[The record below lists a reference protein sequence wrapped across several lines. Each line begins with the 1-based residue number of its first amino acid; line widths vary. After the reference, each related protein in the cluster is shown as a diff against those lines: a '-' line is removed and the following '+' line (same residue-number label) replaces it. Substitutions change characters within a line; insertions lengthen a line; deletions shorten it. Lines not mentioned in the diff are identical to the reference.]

1 MSLAEQVLTGNI
13 RAAARL
19 MRDIDDS
26 RPQAI
31 DELKI
36 LFPHSGRAYIV
47 GITGPPGAGK
57 STLVDQLTASFRA
70 KGKRVGVVAI
80 DPSSPF
86 TGGAILGD
94 RIRMNRHACDEG
106 VFIRSLATRGSLGG
120 LSRSTSDVAL
130 VMDTMGMDIV
140 IIETVGVGQD
150 EVDIV
155 KTAHTTCVVMVPGL
169 GDDIQ
174 AIKAGILEIGDI
186 FVVNKADRDGSD
198 RTARELSNM
207 LEMRNAK
214 EGSWSP
220 QVMKTVA
227 QRGTGIEE
235 LVAEIEAHRD
245 FLFSSGSGTDFLR
258 ERNERHFMDILRDR
272 LFKSALAYMESDG
285 LLEQIVTGM
294 GAHTRDP
301 YSAVEEIMA
310 RIMPG
315 RK

>member
-1 MSLAEQVLTGNI
+1 
-13 RAAARL
+13 
-19 MRDIDDS
+19 
-26 RPQAI
+26 
-31 DELKI
+31 
-36 LFPHSGRAYIV
+36 
-47 GITGPPGAGK
+47 
-57 STLVDQLTASFRA
+57 
-70 KGKRVGVVAI
+70 
-80 DPSSPF
+80 
-86 TGGAILGD
+86 
-94 RIRMNRHACDEG
+94 
-106 VFIRSLATRGSLGG
+106 
-120 LSRSTSDVAL
+120 
-130 VMDTMGMDIV
+130 
-140 IIETVGVGQD
+140 
-150 EVDIV
+150 
-155 KTAHTTCVVMVPGL
+155 
-169 GDDIQ
+169 
-174 AIKAGILEIGDI
+174 
-186 FVVNKADRDGSD
+186 
-198 RTARELSNM
+198 M